1 MDRASDFGVASM
13 RTLNASDAAFNDR
26 FQSLDRKNDLE
37 LVALEAEQAGR
48 HDLAAHARKVANMT
62 TEQWLNWLKGQR

>member
-1 MDRASDFGVASM
+1 M
-13 RTLNASDAAFNDR
+13 RTLNASDAAFQDR

-48 HDLAAHARKVANMT
+48 ADLAKLARQIAAMT